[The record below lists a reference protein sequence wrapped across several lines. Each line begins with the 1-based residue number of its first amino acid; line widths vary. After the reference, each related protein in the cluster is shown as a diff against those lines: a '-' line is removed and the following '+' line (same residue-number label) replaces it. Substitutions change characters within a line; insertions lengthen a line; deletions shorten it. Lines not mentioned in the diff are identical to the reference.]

1 MTRPSP
7 LDPELF
13 GQLKELE
20 SGSPGFL
27 KDIIEQFLRQAVE
40 QIGILRELTRARDGD
55 GVHRAAHLL
64 KGSAGSIGALGL
76 MELLRGLEAAGQ
88 KRAWTDAEGLLPRV
102 DVEFDLVKAALAAA
116 QAEVE

>member
-1 MTRPSP
+1 MNAPSP

-27 KDIIEQFLRQAVE
+27 KDLIAQFLDQAAK
-40 QIGILRELTRARDGD
+40 QIAILRELTAARDGE
-55 GVHRAAHLL
+55 GVHRSAHLL

-76 MELLRGLEAAGQ
+76 MELLRGLESAGQ
-88 KRAWTDAEGLLPRV
+88 KRAWSEAEGLLPRV
-102 DVEFDLVKAALAAA
+102 DVEFDRVKAALAA
-116 QAEVE
+116 QAGAT